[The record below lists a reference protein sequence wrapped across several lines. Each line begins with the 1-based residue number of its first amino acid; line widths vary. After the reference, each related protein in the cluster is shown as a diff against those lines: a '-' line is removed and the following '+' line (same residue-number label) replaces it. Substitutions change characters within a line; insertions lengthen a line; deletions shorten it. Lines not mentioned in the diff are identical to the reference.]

1 MRTEKKFN
9 PKKNLI
15 LKNFNPKKKI
25 LYKRRRWFYVTMV
38 VMDVCPAKGVLAET
52 ITSPHCRRNEINRK
66 QLRTKARKIKT
77 VTARAT
83 EIFENRKRKRQHLER
98 DQCFQK
104 NHFWADI
111 ESWKEDF
118 WRKKTSEGWYRF
130 EKSEAACAFLE
141 TSAKAAKKE
150 RQKKKTLTDPCEKR
164 VWNYLVD
171 PASSYMLVSKTKP
184 CKCKYGPVT
193 INGWHCERL
202 ITSVAF
208 EAVLRPEVGKWI
220 TVEMLELIHAKSA
233 DWPFRRSEGAH
244 LSVYCVGRAKACQ
257 RVLTLDNCERSP
269 PSMRRRRIAQTSVLS
284 TFVGTVP
291 AYRGAHGWRGIRV
304 RFRRGSPRNG
314 CHFQGRQQ
322 ARKLPTSQKSASE
335 R

>member
-1 MRTEKKFN
+1 MKARTSEKRSRKQNGNTETNQCFLIRSLLTTASAAIEVL
-9 PKKNLI
+9 KRGSTTAYRSSRSKAKRKNERTRVA
-15 LKNFNPKKKI
+15 NAAFSEMSA
-25 LYKRRRWFYVTMV
+25 KRRWRTRTDRPSSARGCVRQLASL
-38 VMDVCPAKGVLAET
+38 DV
-52 ITSPHCRRNEINRK
+52 
-66 QLRTKARKIKT
+66 
-77 VTARAT
+77 
-83 EIFENRKRKRQHLER
+83 ER
-98 DQCFQK
+98 
-104 NHFWADI
+104 
-111 ESWKEDF
+111 
-118 WRKKTSEGWYRF
+118 Y
-130 EKSEAACAFLE
+130 
-141 TSAKAAKKE
+141 
-150 RQKKKTLTDPCEKR
+150 
-164 VWNYLVD
+164 YLVD